1 MVFGVKKYV
10 LFVISMMI
18 GIALMAQKPPISH
31 LEINHVRPTI
41 LGDGTCYYPSSWD
54 PMRSMDFV
62 HLLNEANEELV
73 WAFDKDNVNHG

>member
-31 LEINHVRPTI
+31 LEINR
-41 LGDGTCYYPSSWD
+41 LS
-54 PMRSMDFV
+54 R
-62 HLLNEANEELV
+62 L
-73 WAFDKDNVNHG
+73 